1 MSSPSRQ
8 GGAAVVGAAIDPAK
22 CAAFTLGKLMNHTYA
37 STVPATAAR
46 STARVRARAWRLLL
60 AGALAWIPA
69 CVLAASPGSDGQ
81 PGVVHSPEPMHA
93 ATIRRQLFSTDTFAE
108 AQSEFGQMKV
118 MFAEPLREP
127 AERGTSRAMGI
138 GPSGLPSHF
147 AVDRVSGRFH
157 AYAERH
163 RPQHPVGALP
173 YVAHEVVFE
182 TPDPGVAPVG
192 TLSYPASGAP
202 FPAIVL
208 VAGSGPHTRDAGMS
222 LHKTLVVLADHLT
235 RQGFAVLRYD
245 KRGVGL
251 TGGAVH
257 PGSTTDDY
265 AADALAALH
274 FLQRQPN
281 VDARRVGLVGHSE
294 GGIIAAMVA
303 AEAPADVA
311 FIVMLA
317 GTGLPGIDVK
327 SLQDA
332 AARRVEGMPEP
343 LVLLN
348 RSQERELFEIAA
360 GPLDHVQAMAAMASA
375 TEALP
380 PETRAALEV
389 PAEGIPSHAYEDLLT
404 PWFRRFLQLDPR
416 SYLAKV
422 RCPVLAL
429 VGDKDLQVPAP
440 ENLDGIRRAL
450 APAANPRSSVR
461 QLPGINHALQ
471 TARTGSASE
480 YFLIEQTVAPAV
492 LDPMS
497 AWLLDVV
504 GGEG

>member
-1 MSSPSRQ
+1 MKHS
-8 GGAAVVGAAIDPAK
+8 A
-22 CAAFTLGKLMNHTYA
+22 A
-37 STVPATAAR
+37 STVRASAAR
-46 STARVRARAWRLLL
+46 CPHAWRWLL
-60 AGALAWIPA
+60 ASVIAIVPGW
-69 CVLAASPGSDGQ
+69 VLAASPAVEGQ
-81 PGVVHSPEPMHA
+81 ASVATSSQPLNA
-93 ATIRRQLFSTDTFAE
+93 ATIRRELFSADTFADVQ
-108 AQSEFGQMKV
+108 AQFAQMQV
-118 MFAEPLREP
+118 VFAQPMLEP
-127 AERGTSRAMGI
+127 AERATRRAIGT
-138 GPSGLPSHF
+138 GPSGFPTQF
-147 AVDRVSGRFH
+147 ALDRVAGRYH

-173 YVAHEVVFE
+173 YVAHDVVFD

-192 TLSYPASGAP
+192 TLTYPSSGGP

-208 VAGSGPHTRDAGMS
+208 VAGTGPHTRDGGMS
-222 LHKTLVVLADHLT
+222 LHKTLAVLADHLT

-265 AADALAALH
+265 AADALAAVRV
-274 FLQRQPN
+274 LQRQPN
-281 VDARRVGLVGHSE
+281 VDARRVGIVGHSE
-294 GGIIAAMVA
+294 GGIIAAMAA
-303 AEAPADVA
+303 AEAPDDVA

-317 GTGLPGIDVK
+317 GTGLPGIDIK

-332 AARRVEGMPEP
+332 AARRVDGMPEP

-348 RSQERELFEIAA
+348 RSQERGLFEIAA
-360 GPLDHVQAMAAMASA
+360 GPLDHAQAMVAMAAA

-380 PETRAALEV
+380 AEAKTTLEIPV
-389 PAEGIPSHAYEDLLT
+389 EGIPSFAYEDMLT

-416 SYLAKV
+416 TYLAKV

-429 VGDKDLQVPAP
+429 IGDKDLQVPAA
-440 ENLDGIRRAL
+440 ENLEGIRRAL
-450 APAANPRSSVR
+450 APAANPRTSVR
-461 QLPGINHALQ
+461 ELPGINHALQ
-471 TARTGSASE
+471 SARTGSASE

-497 AWLLDVV
+497 AWLRQVV
-504 GGEG
+504 GDEG